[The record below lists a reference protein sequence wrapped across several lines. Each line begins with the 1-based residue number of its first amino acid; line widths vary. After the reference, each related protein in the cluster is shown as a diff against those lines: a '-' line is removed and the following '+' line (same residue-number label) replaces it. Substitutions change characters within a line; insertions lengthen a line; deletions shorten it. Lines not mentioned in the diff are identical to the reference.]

1 MGVHFGVKGIIDS
14 LCIEIENEINEII
27 NNKGLLVA
35 EKNVDSDPHTYS
47 FWNDEVTPSKGN
59 EECKSMDHE
68 FLRNFLNT
76 PPVEK
81 YKSKTFKRSKTYDFE
96 SKSDP
101 LAMFELKLKAAS
113 LYLSSVNEKL
123 DEQICLVIA
132 FRTLRNI
139 KSQMLE
145 CEQDPG

>member
-47 FWNDEVTPSKGN
+47 FWNDEVTRDQGEN
-59 EECKSMDHE
+59 DNNYYHHQQH
-68 FLRNFLNT
+68 LRGMKN
-76 PPVEK
+76 V
-81 YKSKTFKRSKTYDFE
+81 KTYDFE

-145 CEQDPG
+145 SEQDPG

>member
-27 NNKGLLVA
+27 NNNGLLVA

-47 FWNDEVTPSKGN
+47 FWNDEVTHRKP
-59 EECKSMDHE
+59 
-68 FLRNFLNT
+68 T
-76 PPVEK
+76 I
-81 YKSKTFKRSKTYDFE
+81 FE

-132 FRTLRNI
+132 SRTLRNI

-145 CEQDPG
+145 SEQDPG